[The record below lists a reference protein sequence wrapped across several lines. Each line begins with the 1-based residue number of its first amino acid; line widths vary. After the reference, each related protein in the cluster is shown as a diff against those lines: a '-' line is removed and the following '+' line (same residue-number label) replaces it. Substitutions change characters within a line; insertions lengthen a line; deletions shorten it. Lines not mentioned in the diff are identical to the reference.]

1 MKEFQEILTV
11 SIEWHFFSYLSD
23 SKISVFRDFQVLP
36 DQRVLLEKKFN
47 SVNFQAFKLQ
57 VLVLVGWSL
66 AGSGATSGV
75 CRRSSEPVATSFPFY
90 LELSLTMISL
100 LIFFLAGLFVFSIHL
115 TDWLIIRKFHCWWE
129 SNLWSLGSEVTTL
142 PTVPQP
148 MTSIYSLACY
158 KITFS
163 VFLIFQT

>member
-100 LIFFLAGLFVFSIHL
+100 LIFFWHGYSSFLCN
-115 TDWLIIRKFHCWWE
+115 WLIIRKFHCWWD
-129 SNLWSLGSEVTTL
+129 SNLWSLG
-142 PTVPQP
+142 PQP

-158 KITFS
+158 IITLG
-163 VFLIFQT
+163 VFVIFQT